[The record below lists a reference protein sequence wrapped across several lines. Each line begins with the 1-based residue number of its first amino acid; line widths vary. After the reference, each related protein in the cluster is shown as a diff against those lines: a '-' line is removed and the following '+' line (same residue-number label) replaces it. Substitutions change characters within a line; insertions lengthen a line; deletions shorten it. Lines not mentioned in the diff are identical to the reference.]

1 MNYWV
6 KQIKIFGIV
15 RIQGVVSFLDIR
27 SEGSRSTGSGF
38 YRMLYAWVKAL
49 LRCIP
54 LTPYKLTDHATFTLG
69 HPSSSQV
76 VLDANRVGHTSK
88 LVFGL
93 RDESFALLPSA
104 IPDIRL
110 SRHEGVRIQGNSD
123 FVIVPSEQVVI
134 NDFGFNMDPKYANVD
149 GALLT
154 QKDNLALMRYDGR
167 RVDRMLH
174 SGIMLSGKFGLNYY
188 HELYEILI
196 KLLLL
201 EKVAIPTDVPLII
214 DEVVLRVPSF
224 KQVFECLNQ
233 SGREVL
239 TIGSKEI
246 VDFDTLYC
254 FSAVNMIPPYKVDF
268 KDDGLND
275 LFFDLK
281 WTLQMRDR
289 LLTFRS
295 QRAFPKRIFLSRK
308 SSKNRQYNEEEV
320 ISMVSTFGFSVVCP
334 EEYDL
339 FDQMALFQSA
349 ECIIGASGAAFSNL
363 LFCSEGCKI
372 ICFVSRELNIPAF
385 STIAYALDC
394 PMRYCLGTPDSKDL
408 HAGYTVD
415 LNMLE
420 QMLNEFMGA

>member
-15 RIQGVVSFLDIR
+15 RIQRVVSFLDSR
-27 SEGSRSTGSGF
+27 SENKPF
-38 YRMLYAWVKAL
+38 YRWLYDGVKGL

-54 LTPYKLTDHATFTLG
+54 LTPYKLTDHATFSLE
-69 HPSSSQV
+69 HYSPQV
-76 VLDANRVGHTSK
+76 VLETNRVGHTSK
-88 LVFGL
+88 LVFGMV
-93 RDESFALLPSA
+93 DEPFALLPAS

-110 SRHEGVRIQGNSD
+110 SKLEGVRIQGNSD
-123 FVIVPSEQVVI
+123 FVIVPSENVVI

-154 QKDNLALMRYDGR
+154 QKDNLALMRYDGH
-167 RVDRMLH
+167 RVDRTLG

-201 EKVAIPTDVPLII
+201 DKVEIPAEVPLII

-224 KQVFECLNQ
+224 KQVFDCLNQ
-233 SGREVL
+233 SGRDVF
-239 TIGSKEI
+239 TIGPKEI
-246 VDFDTLYC
+246 VAFDTLYC
-254 FSAVNMIPPYKVDF
+254 LSAVNMIPPFKVDF

-281 WTLQMRDR
+281 YTLLMRQR

-295 QRAFPKRIFLSRK
+295 QREFPKRIFLSRK
-308 SSKNRQYNEEEV
+308 SSKNRQYNEDEV
-320 ISMVSTFGFSVVCP
+320 IALVAGYGFTVVCP
-334 EEYDL
+334 EQYDL
-339 FDQMALFQSA
+339 FDQMALFQGA

-363 LFCSEGCKI
+363 LFCSSACRI

-385 STIAYALDC
+385 STLAYALNC

-415 LNMLE
+415 LVMLE
-420 QMLNEFMGA
+420 QLLNEFIVA

>member
-15 RIQGVVSFLDIR
+15 RIQRVVSFLDIR
-27 SEGSRSTGSGF
+27 SESSRL
-38 YRMLYAWVKAL
+38 YRRLYDWIKCL

-54 LTPYKLTDHATFTLG
+54 LTPYKLTDHATFALG

-76 VLDANRVGHTSK
+76 VLEANRLGHTSK
-88 LVFGL
+88 LVFGMA
-93 RDESFALLPSA
+93 EEPFALLPSP

-110 SRHEGVRIQGNSD
+110 SRHKDVRIQGNSD
-123 FVIVPSEQVVI
+123 FVIVPSALLVI

-154 QKDNLALMRYDGR
+154 QKDNLALMRYDGH
-167 RVDRMLH
+167 RVDRALR
-174 SGIMLSGKFGLNYY
+174 SGIMLSGKFSLNYY

-201 EKVAIPTDVPLII
+201 AKVEIPAEVPLII

-224 KQVFECLNQ
+224 RQVFECLNQ

-239 TIGSKEI
+239 TIGPTEI
-246 VDFDTLYC
+246 VAFDTLYC

-268 KDDGLND
+268 KDDGLHD

-281 WTLQMRDR
+281 LTLQMRNR

-308 SSKNRQYNEEEV
+308 SSKNRQYNEDEV
-320 ISMVSTFGFSVVCP
+320 IALVSTFGFSVVCP

-339 FDQMALFQSA
+339 FDQMALFHGA

-363 LFCSEGCKI
+363 LFCSEECRV

-385 STIAYALDC
+385 STLAYALNC

-415 LNMLE
+415 LKMLE
-420 QMLNEFMGA
+420 QMLNEFMGT

>member
-6 KQIKIFGIV
+6 KQVKIFGIV
-15 RIQGVVSFLDIR
+15 RIQKVVSFLNGR
-27 SEGSRSTGSGF
+27 PF
-38 YRMLYAWVKAL
+38 YSWLYNWVKCL
-49 LRCIP
+49 LRLIP
-54 LTPYKLTDHATFTLG
+54 LTPYKLTDHTTYTIG
-69 HPSSSQV
+69 HPTSSQV
-76 VLDANRVGHTSK
+76 VLDTDRVGHTSK
-88 LVFGL
+88 LVFGMA
-93 RDESFALLPSA
+93 EEPFALLPAS

-110 SRHEGVRIQGNSD
+110 SKHLGVRIQGNSD
-123 FVIVPSEQVVI
+123 FVIVPSEQVAI

-167 RVDRMLH
+167 RVDRTMA

-201 EKVAIPTDVPLII
+201 AKVDSAIPAEVPLII

-224 KQVFECLNQ
+224 KQVFDCLNQ
-233 SGREVL
+233 SNREIV
-239 TIGSKEI
+239 TIGPKEI
-246 VDFDTLYC
+246 VAFDTLYC
-254 FSAVNMIPPYKVDF
+254 FSAVNIIPPYKVDF

-281 WTLQMRDR
+281 WTLQMRKR
-289 LLTFRS
+289 LLLFRS
-295 QRAFPKRIFLSRK
+295 QRKFPNRIFLSRK
-308 SSKNRQYNEEEV
+308 SSKNRQYNEDEV
-320 ISMVSTFGFSVVCP
+320 IAMVSKFGFTVVCP

-339 FDQMALFQSA
+339 FDQMALFKGA
-349 ECIIGASGAAFSNL
+349 ECIIGASGAAFTNL
-363 LFCSEGCKI
+363 LFCSSNCKI

-415 LNMLE
+415 LKMLE
-420 QMLNEFMGA
+420 KMLNEFLGA